1 VTRSSPGLLAEL
13 KRRKVV
19 RVAVVYAATAF
30 AVLQAADIMLPSLG
44 VPDWALSFLVAVVVL
59 GFPIAL
65 VLGWALEVTPD
76 GIKRTE
82 AVPAGQVA
90 TDTPGE
96 VPALLGKRTVLASA
110 LLVAVGIGLGAG
122 WWLKPDG
129 DGQQGPV
136 TERPLAGNPATPS
149 AATAPGSDAATGAG
163 PATIGVAREPGLI
176 AVLPFRNRSV
186 REEDAFF
193 AEGLHDD
200 LLTQLSKIGSL
211 KVISRTSMM
220 RYAKSDKSVPEIARE
235 LGAAVVLEGAV
246 QRAGDQ
252 VRVTVQLIDG
262 ASDVHLWAESYD
274 RALTTESIFAIQAD
288 IGQAVASAMQVVL
301 SPEESDALRAAPTR
315 NLQAYEAFL
324 RGKLLSGFSEISPER
339 SRQAI
344 AEFERAIALDPGFA
358 EAYARKARIQLLSYW
373 LAVGPR
379 SLRDDARDSVA
390 QARRLAPDS
399 IETLLAEAWQFYFAE
414 LDYVS
419 ADRALQK
426 ILAQAPDHGD
436 AWEASAYVA
445 RRDGRFDDAIVAFE
459 RALAIN
465 PQAVDVM
472 NSLVET
478 TALARGDFVAAAA
491 WLERAQQLGGE
502 SRVREIWLHEWQGDL
517 EGAWAAVDGPVPNFV
532 AVPAVVATAT
542 RDPERIEYSLSPALW
557 PEDQHGPGDF
567 PEAYAMVKARA
578 LLVLGRQAEADRLLA
593 GIKERMDHRSEP
605 YPSRWLANAYYQ
617 PCTLPGLM
625 GDLQGVRDAEADYLA
640 NAPRDVWGSR
650 NVTMT
655 LAAAFARAG
664 DPERAMHYLEKIVE
678 TFAPH
683 HFLQFSS
690 NPDFDSLR
698 SHPRYHALQAR
709 YQAWAKARADE

>member
-1 VTRSSPGLLAEL
+1 VTRASSGLLAEL

-30 AVLQAADIMLPSLG
+30 AVLQAADIMLPQMG
-44 VPDWALSFLVAVVVL
+44 VPEWGLSLVVALVVL
-59 GFPIAL
+59 GFPIAI

-82 AVPAGQVA
+82 AVPAEQGA
-90 TDTPGE
+90 PHET
-96 VPALLGKRTVLASA
+96 PALLGKRTVLASA

-122 WWLKPDG
+122 WWLK
-129 DGQQGPV
+129 
-136 TERPLAGNPATPS
+136 
-149 AATAPGSDAATGAG
+149 TAPEGDAAPAAG
-163 PATIGVAREPGLI
+163 TEPATIGVAREPGLI

-193 AEGLHDD
+193 AEGIHDD

-220 RYAKSDKSVPEIARE
+220 RYAGSDKSIPEIARE

-399 IETLLAEAWQFYFAE
+399 IDTLLAEAWQFYFAE
-414 LDYVS
+414 LDYIS

-478 TALARGDFVAAAA
+478 TALARGEFVAAAA

-532 AVPAVVATAT
+532 AAPAMVATAT
-542 RDPERIEYSLSPALW
+542 RDPERIEFALSPALW

-578 LLVLGRQAEADRLLA
+578 LLVLGRAGRSRSPPGGDQAADGPAQRALSLALAGQRLLPALHPA
-593 GIKERMDHRSEP
+593 GVDGGPAGRARGRS
-605 YPSRWLANAYYQ
+605 R
-617 PCTLPGLM
+617 LPRECAAGCL
-625 GDLQGVRDAEADYLA
+625 GFAQRDD
-640 NAPRDVWGSR
+640 NPGCGIC
-650 NVTMT
+650 
-655 LAAAFARAG
+655 AR
-664 DPERAMHYLEKIVE
+664 R
-678 TFAPH
+678 
-683 HFLQFSS
+683 
-690 NPDFDSLR
+690 
-698 SHPRYHALQAR
+698 
-709 YQAWAKARADE
+709 

>member
-1 VTRSSPGLLAEL
+1 VTRASSGLLAEL

-30 AVLQAADIMLPSLG
+30 AVLQAADIMLPQMG
-44 VPDWALSFLVAVVVL
+44 VPAWGLSLVVALIVL
-59 GFPIAL
+59 GFPIAI

-90 TDTPGE
+90 QGE
-96 VPALLGKRTVLASA
+96 PDATPALLGKRTVLASA
-110 LLVAVGIGLGAG
+110 LLVAVGLGLGAG
-122 WWLKPDG
+122 WWLKPGADVA
-129 DGQQGPV
+129 QQPV
-136 TERPLAGNPATPS
+136 AGGSATPS
-149 AATAPGSDAATGAG
+149 AATAPGDAAPAAG
-163 PATIGVAREPGLI
+163 TEPATIGVARDQGLI

-193 AEGLHDD
+193 AEGIHDD

-220 RYAKSDKSVPEIARE
+220 RYADSDKSIPEIARE

-274 RALTTESIFAIQAD
+274 RALTTETIFAIQAD

-301 SPEESDALRAAPTR
+301 SPEEATALRAGSTR
-315 NLQAYEAFL
+315 NLKAYEAFL

-419 ADRALQK
+419 ADRALRK

-436 AWEASAYVA
+436 AWESSAYVA

-478 TALARGDFVAAAA
+478 TAISRGDFVAAAA

-532 AVPAVVATAT
+532 AAPAMVATAT
-542 RDPERIEYSLSPALW
+542 RDPERIEYALSPALW

-593 GIKERMDHRSEP
+593 EIKERMDQRSEP

-617 PCTLPGLM
+617 PSTLPGLM
-625 GDLQGVRDAEADYLA
+625 GDLPGVRDAEADYVA

-664 DPERAMHYLEKIVE
+664 DLERAMHYLETIVE

-683 HFLQFSS
+683 HFLQFST

-698 SHPRYHALQAR
+698 GHPRYLALQAR

>member
-1 VTRSSPGLLAEL
+1 VSLFGEL

-30 AVLQAADIMLPSLG
+30 AVLQGADIMLPRMG
-44 VPDWALSFLVAVVVL
+44 VPDWGLNLVVALVVL

-76 GIKRTE
+76 GIRRTD
-82 AVPAGQVA
+82 AVPEAQAA
-90 TDTPGE
+90 T
-96 VPALLGKRTVLASA
+96 PALLGKRTVLASA

-122 WWLKPDG
+122 WWLKPGTDDSRQPSTG
-129 DGQQGPV
+129 AAV
-136 TERPLAGNPATPS
+136 TPS
-149 AATAPGSDAATGAG
+149 AATGSAADAA
-163 PATIGVAREPGLI
+163 PATIGVAREQGLI

-193 AEGLHDD
+193 AEGIHDD

-220 RYAKSDKSVPEIARE
+220 RYAGSDKSVPEIARE

-262 ASDVHLWAESYD
+262 STDVHLWAESYD
-274 RALTTESIFAIQAD
+274 RALTTETIFAIQAD

-301 SPEESDALRAAPTR
+301 SPEETTALRAPPTR

-324 RGKLLSGFSEISPER
+324 RGKLLSGADEISPER

-344 AEFERAIALDPGFA
+344 AEFDRAIMLDPEFA
-358 EAYARKARIQLLSYW
+358 EAYARKAQMQLLSFW
-373 LAVGPR
+373 LAIGPR
-379 SLRDDARDSVA
+379 SLREEARESVA

-399 IETLLAEAWQFYFAE
+399 IGTLLAEAWQFYFAK
-414 LDYVS
+414 LDYAS
-419 ADRALQK
+419 ADHALK
-426 ILAQAPDHGD
+426 KVLAQAPEHAE

-445 RRDGRFDDAIVAFE
+445 RRDGRFDDAIAAFE

-465 PQAVDVM
+465 PQAVDVI

-478 TALARGDFVAAAA
+478 TALARGDFAAAAA
-491 WLERAQQLGGE
+491 WLQRVRDLGGE
-502 SRVREIWLHEWQGDL
+502 SRLREIWLHEWRGDL
-517 EGAWAAVDGPVPNFV
+517 EAAWAAIDGPLPNFV
-532 AVPAVVATAT
+532 DTPARVAIAT
-542 RDPERIEYSLSPALW
+542 RDPERIEYALSPLIW

-567 PEAYAMVKARA
+567 PETYAMARARA
-578 LLVLGRQAEADRLLA
+578 LLVMGRQAEADRLLA
-593 GIKERMDHRSEP
+593 EIKARMAQRAQP
-605 YPSRWLANAYYQ
+605 YPSRWLANAYYH
-617 PCTLPGLM
+617 PCDLPGLM
-625 GDLQGVRDAEADYLA
+625 GDLQGVREAESDYLA
-640 NAPRDVWGSR
+640 NAPRDIWGSNR
-650 NVTMT
+650 VMGA

-664 DPERAMHYLEKIVE
+664 DPERAMHYLETLVE
-678 TFAPH
+678 TFGPH
-683 HFLQFSS
+683 RFLEFAT

-698 SHPRYHALQAR
+698 SHPRYLALQAG
-709 YQAWAKARADE
+709 YQAWAQGASR

>member
-1 VTRSSPGLLAEL
+1 
-13 KRRKVV
+13 
-19 RVAVVYAATAF
+19 
-30 AVLQAADIMLPSLG
+30 
-44 VPDWALSFLVAVVVL
+44 
-59 GFPIAL
+59 
-65 VLGWALEVTPD
+65 
-76 GIKRTE
+76 
-82 AVPAGQVA
+82 
-90 TDTPGE
+90 
-96 VPALLGKRTVLASA
+96 VLASA

-122 WWLKPDG
+122 WWLKPGTDVT
-129 DGQQGPV
+129 QQSGMAGP
-136 TERPLAGNPATPS
+136 LTPP
-149 AATAPGSDAATGAG
+149 AATAPDVNAVPAAGGG

-436 AWEASAYVA
+436 AWEARAYVA

-517 EGAWAAVDGPVPNFV
+517 EGRGPQSMGRSPTLLPHPQWWRPRPAILSALNSRCHRRCGRRTSTDRATFPRPMRWSRPGRCWSWGGRPKPIASWRRSSSGWTSAASPIPRAGWPTPI
-532 AVPAVVATAT
+532 T
-542 RDPERIEYSLSPALW
+542 SPALCR
-557 PEDQHGPGDF
+557 G
-567 PEAYAMVKARA
+567 
-578 LLVLGRQAEADRLLA
+578 
-593 GIKERMDHRSEP
+593 
-605 YPSRWLANAYYQ
+605 
-617 PCTLPGLM
+617 
-625 GDLQGVRDAEADYLA
+625 
-640 NAPRDVWGSR
+640 
-650 NVTMT
+650 
-655 LAAAFARAG
+655 
-664 DPERAMHYLEKIVE
+664 
-678 TFAPH
+678 
-683 HFLQFSS
+683 
-690 NPDFDSLR
+690 
-698 SHPRYHALQAR
+698 
-709 YQAWAKARADE
+709 

>member
-1 VTRSSPGLLAEL
+1 VSLFAEL

-30 AVLQAADIMLPSLG
+30 AVLQAADIMLPQMG
-44 VPDWALSFLVAVVVL
+44 VPAWGMSLLVAFVVF

-65 VLGWALEVTPD
+65 VLAWALEVTPD
-76 GIKRTE
+76 GIRRTDAAPE
-82 AVPAGQVA
+82 AQAAQGAPDA
-90 TDTPGE
+90 T
-96 VPALLGKRTVLASA
+96 PALLGKRTVLASA
-110 LLVAVGIGLGAG
+110 LLVAVGVGLGAG
-122 WWLKPDG
+122 WWLKPG
-129 DGQQGPV
+129 AEVAQQPGMAD
-136 TERPLAGNPATPS
+136 PLTPP
-149 AATAPGSDAATGAG
+149 AATEPGANAVPGAG
-163 PATIGVAREPGLI
+163 ADPAAIGVAREPGLI

-193 AEGLHDD
+193 AEGIHDD

-220 RYAKSDKSVPEIARE
+220 RYADSDKSVPEIARE

-274 RALTTESIFAIQAD
+274 RALTTETIFAIQAD

-324 RGKLLSGFSEISPER
+324 RGRLLSRSSEISPER

-358 EAYARKARIQLLSYW
+358 EAYAYKARIQLLSFW

-414 LDYVS
+414 LDYAS
-419 ADRALQK
+419 ADGALQK

-445 RRDGRFDDAIVAFE
+445 RRDGRFDDAIVALE

-465 PQAVDVM
+465 PQALDVM

-517 EGAWAAVDGPVPNFV
+517 ERAWAAVDGPVPNFV
-532 AVPAVVATAT
+532 AVPARVAIAI
-542 RDPERIEYSLSPALW
+542 RDPERIEHALSTALW

-567 PEAYAMVKARA
+567 PETFAMVKAWA
-578 LLVLGRQAEADRLLA
+578 LLVMGRQAEADRLLA
-593 GIKERMDHRSEP
+593 EIKQRMDQRSEP

-650 NVTMT
+650 NVTMP

-664 DPERAMHYLEKIVE
+664 DPERAMRYLETIVE
-678 TFAPH
+678 TFGPH
-683 HFLQFSS
+683 QFLQFST

-698 SHPRYHALQAR
+698 SHPRYLTLEAR